1 MEFKLLPNY
10 AYPLAISKLL
20 ISFFIFHISTFLS
33 EDVSSEEY
41 DDDILFEFTEV
52 IRTARNEKWA
62 KLHSLSNL
70 N

>member
-1 MEFKLLPNY
+1 MEIKLLPTRLGY

-52 IRTARNEKWA
+52 IPTARNEK
-62 KLHSLSNL
+62 
-70 N
+70 